1 MSLLNIGMSGLSASQ
16 SSLAT
21 TGNNIAN
28 VDTAGYS
35 RQQTVQGTKS
45 SIQYGNVF
53 IGTGTTLADV
63 RRVYNSYLESQL
75 HTATSLDSESAA
87 YLAQATPLDSM
98 LSDTNTGLT
107 GVLQKFFT
115 TMQGVSTSATDD
127 TSRQSVL
134 TGAQA
139 SVKVDL
145 SGIEVSDKAIKAD
158 GQTINLKVVRPA
170 KVKGE
175 LPVFMFFH
183 GGGWVLGD
191 FPTHQRLI
199 RDLVVGSGA
208 VAVYVDYTPSP
219 EAQYPTA
226 INQAYAATKWVAE
239 HGKEIGVDG
248 KRLAVAGNSVGG
260 NMAAV
265 VALMAKEQ
273 KAPALRFQL
282 LMWPVTNA
290 QFDDGSYQQFAEGH
304 FLTKGMMQ
312 WFWDNYTTNPAERAQ
327 IHASPLNASA
337 EQLKGL
343 PAALVQTAEFD
354 VLRDEGEGYAWH
366 LDAAG
371 VAVTSV
377 RYNGM
382 IHDYGLLNVVSQVPA
397 VRSAMLQASEEL
409 KQHLKK

>member
-1 MSLLNIGMSGLSASQ
+1 MNL
-16 SSLAT
+16 
-21 TGNNIAN
+21 
-28 VDTAGYS
+28 V
-35 RQQTVQGTKS
+35 KK
-45 SIQYGNVF
+45 
-53 IGTGTTLADV
+53 TLAASFLALSIGNAFAAGSPGV
-63 RRVYNSYLESQL
+63 EHNTQAFLEALAAGGGKPLEQL
-75 HTATSLDSESAA
+75 SPKDARAV
-87 YLAQATPLDSM
+87 
-98 LSDTNTGLT
+98 LS
-107 GVLQKFFT
+107 
-115 TMQGVSTSATDD
+115 
-127 TSRQSVL
+127 
-134 TGAQA
+134 GAQN

-145 SGIEVSDKAIKAD
+145 SGVEVSERSIKV
-158 GQTINLKVVRPA
+158 GEQNVNLTIVRPA
-170 KVKGE
+170 KVKGQ

-191 FPTHQRLI
+191 YPTHERLI

-226 INQAYAATKWVAE
+226 INQAYAATRWVAE

-248 KRLAVAGNSVGG
+248 QRLAVAGNSVGG

-273 KAPALRFQL
+273 KTPALRFQL

-290 QFDDGSYQQFAEGH
+290 QFDSASYQQFAEGH
-304 FLTKGMMQ
+304 FLTKGMMN
-312 WFWDNYTTNPAERAQ
+312 WFWDSYTKDPAQRAQ
-327 IHASPLNASA
+327 IHASPLQASA

-354 VLRDEGEGYAWH
+354 VLRDEGEAYARH

-371 VAVTSV
+371 VPVTAV

-382 IHDYGLLNVVSQVPA
+382 IHDFGLLNPLSQIPEVQAA
-397 VRSAMLQASEEL
+397 VRQAALEL
-409 KQHLKK
+409 KTHLN

>member
-1 MSLLNIGMSGLSASQ
+1 MNIVHKTLTASLLALSV
-16 SSLAT
+16 SSAF
-21 TGNNIAN
+21 A
-28 VDTAGYS
+28 AGS
-35 RQQTVQGTKS
+35 PGVEQHTQAFLEALEQGGGKP
-45 SIQYGNVF
+45 
-53 IGTGTTLADV
+53 
-63 RRVYNSYLESQL
+63 LEQL
-75 HTATSLDSESAA
+75 SPKDARA
-87 YLAQATPLDSM
+87 
-98 LSDTNTGLT
+98 
-107 GVLQKFFT
+107 
-115 TMQGVSTSATDD
+115 
-127 TSRQSVL
+127 VL

-145 SGIEVSDKAIKAD
+145 SGIEVKERTVQASGESIKL
-158 GQTINLKVVRPA
+158 QVVRPA
-170 KVKGE
+170 NVKGD

-219 EAQYPTA
+219 EAHYPTA
-226 INQAYAATKWVAE
+226 INQAYAATRWVAE

-273 KAPALRFQL
+273 KTPALRFQL

-327 IHASPLNASA
+327 IHASPLKASA

-354 VLRDEGEGYAWH
+354 VLRDEGEGYARH

-371 VAVTSV
+371 VPVTSV

-382 IHDYGLLNVVSQVPA
+382 IHDFGLLNPLSQIPEVKAA
-397 VRSAMLQASEEL
+397 VRQAAAEL
-409 KQHLKK
+409 KTHLNP